1 MGLPCEV
8 MRRNATV
15 RVCQGTDAA
24 AFGAGDVD
32 TRGREEQKQGW
43 VVGLR
48 VRCRSLGQP
57 HGEFWG

>member
-1 MGLPCEV
+1 MGLPCEA

-32 TRGREEQKQGW
+32 TRGREEQKQG
-43 VVGLR
+43 G
-48 VRCRSLGQP
+48 
-57 HGEFWG
+57 